1 MREWMTAEPV
11 AVPASADVAAAVAMM
26 DEHRIHHLPVVEGE
40 RLVGMVGYRQ
50 AVRARRGLGIGL
62 GF

>member
-1 MREWMTAEPV
+1 
-11 AVPASADVAAAVAMM
+11 MM